1 MKIGNNHKLNINK
14 LKYRQEIIDPCFHLE
29 ERVRKKLIKRYDKPI
44 WYYNVKMINDIIYN
58 EKTHYVELFKEFLI
72 YEDLNEFLKRYYK
85 LNEINKKLPKI
96 LIFYEKYS
104 RIYANYTVIPEAKY
118 MYKNIKKKQKMI
130 DQLQNEN
137 VECEN
142 EDENEEHKEDQKLSN
157 TIFDSKALN
166 SIDSLTMSLYDN
178 LNNHNIDN
186 SNIDQTNSK
195 INESDNSVN
204 NLLNQIEKTE
214 KKMEK
219 TKLKNK
225 FANKTFI
232 LNNFKKNKKIKAK
245 SNTLIGKSKN
255 QLNNSIYNKAIS
267 AILNTN
273 IHLKQSEKKNKNIKN
288 RNLNSHINYTSKTK
302 SNVNENLLIKPEK
315 VISTFTSISPKI
327 FHKKLFS
334 SPTLSKKNIIVK
346 QINNY
351 KRASKLKKLFSNP
364 STYKPITQRESNSK
378 ILKQFNNKI
387 KNNKSIS
394 KNKEN
399 QSVINNYNI
408 INNFQE
414 GSTQI
419 NIFTGNDL
427 INSLNL
433 QNNSI
438 FNNSNFNSKSSS
450 NKKNNYNN
458 ITYIN
463 SQRRFIKFKKEK
475 FNLNL
480 RTLIHKQII
489 EHDISTERN
498 QKKNNFF
505 DKLGKY
511 FQNSKRNCKK
521 DCNSMSKF
529 STNES
534 NLISKIINNFPHYR
548 KRNNKSI
555 KEKNINLTNHN
566 CSLLNS
572 KCQFKIKK
580 TGKNNNTNVKEK
592 YNLKNLNDLNH
603 YFKKSGITF
612 GFNSERSKKVK
623 TNIK

>member
-85 LNEINKKLPKI
+85 LNEITIKLPKI
-96 LIFYEKYS
+96 LIFYDKYS

-137 VECEN
+137 VHFEN
-142 EDENEEHKEDQKLSN
+142 EDENEENKEDEKLSN
-157 TIFDSKALN
+157 TIFNSKALN
-166 SIDSLTMSLYDN
+166 SIESLTTSLYCN
-178 LNNHNIDN
+178 INNNNTDEN
-186 SNIDQTNSK
+186 NNDQTNSI
-195 INESDNSVN
+195 INESDNSVK
-204 NLLNQIEKTE
+204 NLLNQIDKSE
-214 KKMEK
+214 KKIEK
-219 TKLKNK
+219 TKLENK
-225 FANKTFI
+225 FANKTFNF
-232 LNNFKKNKKIKAK
+232 NNLKKNKKIKAK
-245 SNTLIGKSKN
+245 SNILIEKSKKK
-255 QLNNSIYNKAIS
+255 LSNSIYNKAIS
-267 AILNTN
+267 AIINTN
-273 IHLKQSEKKNKNIKN
+273 IHIKQSEKKNRNIKN
-288 RNLNSHINYTSKTK
+288 RNLNSYINYNSKTK
-302 SNVNENLLIKPEK
+302 SNVNDNLSIKQEK
-315 VISTFTSISPKI
+315 VISTLTSISPKI
-327 FHKKLFS
+327 LHKKLFS

-351 KRASKLKKLFSNP
+351 KRSSKLKKLFSNP

-378 ILKQFNNKI
+378 ILKQFNNKL
-387 KNNKSIS
+387 K

-419 NIFTGNDL
+419 NIFTGNEL

-463 SQRRFIKFKKEK
+463 NQRRFIKFKKEK

-521 DCNSMSKF
+521 DYNSISKF

-572 KCQFKIKK
+572 KCQSKVKK
-580 TGKNNNTNVKEK
+580 SGRNNSNIKEK

-603 YFKKSGITF
+603 YFKKNAINF

>member
-85 LNEINKKLPKI
+85 LNEITIKLPKI
-96 LIFYEKYS
+96 LKFYDKYS

-137 VECEN
+137 VHFEN
-142 EDENEEHKEDQKLSN
+142 EDENEENKEDEKLSN
-157 TIFDSKALN
+157 TIFNSKALN
-166 SIDSLTMSLYDN
+166 SIESLTTSLYCN
-178 LNNHNIDN
+178 INNNNTDEN
-186 SNIDQTNSK
+186 NNDQTNSI
-195 INESDNSVN
+195 INESDNSVK
-204 NLLNQIEKTE
+204 NLLNQIDKSE

-219 TKLKNK
+219 TKLENK
-225 FANKTFI
+225 FANKTFNF
-232 LNNFKKNKKIKAK
+232 NNLKKNKKIKAK
-245 SNTLIGKSKN
+245 SNILIEKSKKK
-255 QLNNSIYNKAIS
+255 LSNSIYNKAIS
-267 AILNTN
+267 AIINTN
-273 IHLKQSEKKNKNIKN
+273 IHIKQSEKKNRNIKN
-288 RNLNSHINYTSKTK
+288 RNLNSYINYNSKTK
-302 SNVNENLLIKPEK
+302 SNVNDNLSIKQEK
-315 VISTFTSISPKI
+315 VISTLTSISPKI
-327 FHKKLFS
+327 LHKKLFS

-351 KRASKLKKLFSNP
+351 KRSSKLKKLFSNP

-378 ILKQFNNKI
+378 ILKQFNNKL
-387 KNNKSIS
+387 K

-419 NIFTGNDL
+419 NIFTGNEL

-463 SQRRFIKFKKEK
+463 NQRRFIKFKKEK

-498 QKKNNFF
+498 QKKNTFF

-521 DCNSMSKF
+521 DYNSISKF

-572 KCQFKIKK
+572 KCQSKVKK
-580 TGKNNNTNVKEK
+580 SGRNNSNIKEK

-603 YFKKSGITF
+603 YFKKSAINF

>member
-1 MKIGNNHKLNINK
+1 MRIGNSHKLNINK

-72 YEDLNEFLKRYYK
+72 FEDLNEFLKRFYK
-85 LNEINKKLPKI
+85 LKEIHIKLPKI
-96 LIFYEKYS
+96 LMFYDKYS

-130 DQLQNEN
+130 DQLQNDNLHNDNDEEN
-137 VECEN
+137 EENN
-142 EDENEEHKEDQKLSN
+142 EDEKLSN
-157 TIFDSKALN
+157 TIFNTKALN
-166 SIDSLTMSLYDN
+166 SIESITMSFYEN
-178 LNNHNIDN
+178 TNNNNIDN
-186 SNIDQTNSK
+186 INNVKQTNSR
-195 INESDNSVN
+195 IDVSDNSVN
-204 NLLNQIEKTE
+204 NLLNQIDMTE
-214 KKMEK
+214 KKMK
-219 TKLKNK
+219 KIKLENK
-225 FANKTFI
+225 FANKTFNF
-232 LNNFKKNKKIKAK
+232 NNLKKSKKIKAK
-245 SNTLIGKSKN
+245 SNILIEKSKN

-267 AILNTN
+267 AILNPN
-273 IHLKQSEKKNKNIKN
+273 IHIKQLEKTKKNIKN
-288 RNLNSHINYTSKTK
+288 RNLNSYINYSSKTK

-315 VISTFTSISPKI
+315 VMSTFSSISPKI
-327 FHKKLFS
+327 LHKKLFS
-334 SPTLSKKNIIVK
+334 SPALSKKNIITK
-346 QINNY
+346 QINY
-351 KRASKLKKLFSNP
+351 CKRTSRLKKLFSNP

-378 ILKQFNNKI
+378 FLKQFNYKL
-387 KNNKSIS
+387 KKNKSIS

-408 INNFQE
+408 INNFHE

-458 ITYIN
+458 IIYIKP
-463 SQRRFIKFKKEK
+463 QRRFIKFKKEK

-489 EHDISTERN
+489 DHDISIEKN
-498 QKKNNFF
+498 KKKKNFF

-511 FQNSKRNCKK
+511 FQNSKRNSKK
-521 DCNSMSKF
+521 DCNSISKF

-534 NLISKIINNFPHYR
+534 NLISKIINNFPR
-548 KRNNKSI
+548 FRRRNNKSI
-555 KEKNINLTNHN
+555 KERNINLTNHN
-566 CSLLNS
+566 YSLLNS
-572 KCQFKIKK
+572 KCHFKIKK
-580 TGKNNNTNVKEK
+580 TGRNNSNIKDK
-592 YNLKNLNDLNH
+592 FNLKNLNDFNH

-612 GFNSERSKKVK
+612 GYSSERSKKVK